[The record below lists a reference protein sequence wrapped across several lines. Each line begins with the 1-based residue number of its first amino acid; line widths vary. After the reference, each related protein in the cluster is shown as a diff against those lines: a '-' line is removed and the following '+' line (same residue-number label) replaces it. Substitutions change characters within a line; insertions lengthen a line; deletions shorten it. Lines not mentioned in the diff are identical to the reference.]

1 MVDKFKTIL
10 AISKLVLG
18 ILRLD
23 LRNNEKLFHPSIN
36 IKGGKGG
43 ITLNFIKNKLKL
55 NNFTRNLPDDID
67 NEAGQKI
74 IDFLYADSDYFIDD

>member
-1 MVDKFKTIL
+1 MVDKFKSIL

-23 LRNNEKLFHPSIN
+23 LRNNEILFHPSIN
-36 IKGGKGG
+36 IKGGEGG

-55 NNFTRNLPDDID
+55 NNFSKKFT
-67 NEAGQKI
+67 
-74 IDFLYADSDYFIDD
+74 

>member
-23 LRNNEKLFHPSIN
+23 LN
-36 IKGGKGG
+36 IKGGEGG

-55 NNFTRNLPDDID
+55 NNFPRNLPDDYPY
-67 NEAGQKI
+67 KTWR
-74 IDFLYADSDYFIDD
+74 